1 MIELARELGLALASS
16 AEFLRMRAAQ
26 NAVETNEGVNA
37 LLGELNEK
45 RNRLMTILAED
56 EPDNLEALQLT
67 NDIDRLE
74 GQLQESPL
82 FAELI
87 EAQTAFS
94 AVLNAIND
102 EINACIGGETSE
114 SSECGGDCSGCS
126 GCRH

>member
-94 AVLNAIND
+94 AVLKAIND
-102 EINACIGGETSE
+102 EINACIGGETS

-126 GCRH
+126 GCKH

>member
-1 MIELARELGLALASS
+1 MIELARELGLALANS
-16 AEFLRMRAAQ
+16 AEFQRMRAAQ
-26 NAVETNEGVNA
+26 SAVETSESVNT

-45 RNRLMTILAED
+45 RNRLMAILAED
-56 EPDNLEALQLT
+56 ETDNLEALRLT

-87 EAQTAFS
+87 EAQAAFS
-94 AVLNAIND
+94 AVLKAIND

-114 SSECGGDCSGCS
+114 GSDCGGDCSGCS